1 MILYVPMLKICTMK
15 CWLSKVG
22 VIALRNVV
30 GKEVVETMSPE
41 FVDFI
46 QEAYQRLRW
55 GEKQWQYAGRLVGLL
70 FDLLKI
76 HQESI
81 RFRADKKS
89 SSEMN
94 QNCSECDSFQL
105 YHIGKVEDLRNIIMG
120 VSEDEK

>member
-1 MILYVPMLKICTMK
+1 MAVLESLGCAYHLLAIHDALTMK

-55 GEKQWQYAGRLVGLL
+55 GEK
-70 FDLLKI
+70 
-76 HQESI
+76 
-81 RFRADKKS
+81 
-89 SSEMN
+89 
-94 QNCSECDSFQL
+94 
-105 YHIGKVEDLRNIIMG
+105 
-120 VSEDEK
+120 